1 MTEQGLKSH
10 EEWMDAPDA
19 HQPQQLSLLRRLSKS
34 VGLRRAKQT
43 VKTAAKRILPAAVQ
57 RRLYR
62 WWRGNEAVPPVGQLD
77 WGGLR
82 RLTPINR
89 SWGLERGQP
98 VDRYYI
104 EGFLAEH
111 AADVSGRVL
120 EIGDATYT
128 RRFGG
133 YRVTCSDVL
142 HAVPGNPAATI
153 VGDLTRSTEIPSD
166 SFDCIIFTQTLPFIY
181 DVHAAVRTLYRILK
195 PGGVLLATIPGGC
208 HQVSCGDIELWGDY
222 WRFTRLSV
230 RRLFDEVFPPANVA
244 IQSHGNVLVAI
255 AFLHGVTS
263 AELRQEELDYYD
275 PDYEV
280 SITVRAVKAGGVV

>member
-1 MTEQGLKSH
+1 MAEQGIKDR
-10 EEWMDAPDA
+10 EAWADMRKAR
-19 HQPQQLSLLRRLSKS
+19 QPKQHSLLKRISNS
-34 VGLRRAKQT
+34 VGLRAVKQT
-43 VKTAAKRILPAAVQ
+43 LKTAAKRTLPAAAQ

-62 WWRGNEAVPPVGQLD
+62 WWRGNEAIPPVGQLD

-89 SWGLERGQP
+89 NWGFERGQP

-104 EGFLAEH
+104 ERFLATH
-111 AADVSGRVL
+111 AADVRGRVL
-120 EIGDATYT
+120 EIADATYT

-133 YRVTCSDVL
+133 HRVTRSDVL
-142 HAVPGNPAATI
+142 HAVEGNPAATI
-153 VGDLTRSTEIPSD
+153 VGDLARGEEIPSD
-166 SFDCIIFTQTLPFIY
+166 SFDCIICTQTLLVIY
-181 DVHAAVRTLYRILK
+181 DVHAAVRTLHRILK

-208 HQVSCGDIELWGDY
+208 HQVASWDMDNWGDY

-230 RRLFDEVFPPANVA
+230 RRLFEEVFPRANIA
-244 IQSHGNVLVAI
+244 IESHGNVLVAI

-263 AELRQEELDYYD
+263 AELRPEELDYRD

-280 SITVRAVKAGGVV
+280 SITVRAVKAGGVL